1 MDRKLKEVLSKN
13 KSKLYV
19 GLITLVILLQ
29 ILGFPTIG
37 SAKEVDT
44 LAKISEAQRAVN
56 FQFRDYKETWKR
68 EIWRFPNL
76 SEFLYKA
83 SINVEDNSSLT
94 EAIYH
99 FTVGEIKYDKN
110 SNRTTFIK
118 HAEAEKY
125 SLWLEQIKAF

>member
-1 MDRKLKEVLSKN
+1 MDKKIKEVFSKN
-13 KSKLYV
+13 KNKFYV
-19 GLITLVILLQ
+19 GLITVVIVLQ

-37 SAKEVDT
+37 SRKDT
-44 LAKISEAQRAVN
+44 ISKISEAQRASY

-83 SINVEDNSSLT
+83 SINVEDNSGLT

-99 FTVGEIKYDKN
+99 FTVGEIKYDEN

-118 HAEAEKY
+118 HAEAEKNLY
-125 SLWLEQIKAF
+125 SSNK